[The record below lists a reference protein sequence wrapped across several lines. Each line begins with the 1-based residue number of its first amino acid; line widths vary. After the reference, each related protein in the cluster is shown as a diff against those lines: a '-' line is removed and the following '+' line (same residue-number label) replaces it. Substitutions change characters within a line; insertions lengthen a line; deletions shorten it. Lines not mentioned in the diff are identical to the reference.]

1 LAKPWALRIVMPVLD
16 EAQHLRERLLDL
28 QSLRERG
35 VELVVVDGGS
45 VDDTVAVARPLAD
58 RVLSAPR
65 GRATQMNAGAQSG
78 VPSGDDVLLFLHAD
92 TQLPEQADTLLRQ
105 AVSDGAVWGRFDV
118 LIDSPSWLLS
128 CVSALMN
135 LRSRLTGI
143 ATGDQAMFVRREAF
157 DAAGGFPAIA
167 LMEDIGLCS
176 ALKQIAPCTCLK
188 ARVITSARRWKARG
202 PMRTLLLMWWLRAAY
217 FFGADP
223 EHLAVRYGYRP
234 RDP

>member
-1 LAKPWALRIVMPVLD
+1 LRISIIVPVLD
-16 EAQHLRERLLDL
+16 EAPGIEAALGALRG
-28 QSLRERG
+28 LRGRG
-35 VELVVVDGGS
+35 HEVIVVDGGS
-45 VDDTVAVARPLAD
+45 ADATRRLAGPLAD
-58 RVLSAPR
+58 RVLAAPR
-65 GRATQMNAGAQSG
+65 GRAAQMNAGAQAAQ
-78 VPSGDDVLLFLHAD
+78 GDALLFLHVDTRLPAD
-92 TQLPEQADTLLRQ
+92 ADGLVAAALAHRT
-105 AVSDGAVWGRFDV
+105 WGRFDV
-118 LIDSPSWLLS
+118 RIDSPHP
-128 CVSALMN
+128 ALALVGSMMN